1 MPKANAS
8 TVEINGDNV
17 AEAPEDRYMKDV
29 ETRIASVEGQIG
41 AMATDPRIGSALM
54 RVAELEKKVSN
65 GTSDP
70 ILDEVAH
77 RLAALESQQEKP
89 DKAHTEKLASRLD
102 EIERRISGISPV
114 DPRTDDLVIR
124 TASLE
129 AAKNTAPPDQLQ
141 EALQRVRQVEAAVG
155 RFDNDQFAKVPSRL
169 AELENG
175 AAQEA
180 SDPRVDTLI
189 TRVFDLEEQ
198 LQTSPAASQ
207 LEALAERVE
216 FFQTRAGHW
225 VQDEQLAQVVSRIH
239 SLEETAEAV
248 PHDPRIDRVAER
260 LEDLEQRSDGAETE
274 SRLGE
279 VGTRLSLVEAKV
291 EQPADDPRWEELGE
305 RWAALDE
312 RLQNQDAES
321 RISALND
328 RLTDA
333 ESRAAETP
341 EPDLGPLLQRLDE
354 LEAAVSESSGDPR
367 VDELAGRLGSLESS
381 GPSVDARLDEVL
393 HRTSVLEEHEELG
406 GEPVDTTALEKRLSA
421 LEAEPAGEPSAA
433 LVDQL
438 AERLEGLES
447 SGHGADPRLDEVL
460 YRISVLEE
468 QNGLG
473 GEPVDTTAIEKRLGA
488 LEAEPAGGSSRAL
501 VDQLTERLES
511 LESSGSGADPRLDE
525 VLLRIS
531 ALEEQEGLGGELVDT
546 TAIEKRL
553 SALEAEPAGDLSPAL
568 VDQLTERLE
577 SLESSGPST
586 DPRLDEVL
594 LRISALEEQEGLG
607 GEPVDTTAIEKRLGA
622 LEAEPAGGPSPAL
635 VDQLTERLEAI
646 EKGHVETP
654 PDSAVDDL
662 TRRIAAIEEKAER
675 PTGDAGLD
683 DSRLDEV
690 FARLSDMEDG
700 SREPVS
706 DPRVAELSSISFQ

>member
-129 AAKNTAPPDQLQ
+129 AAAKNTAPPDQLQ
-141 EALQRVRQVEAAVG
+141 ETLQRVQQVEAAVG
-155 RFDNDQFAKVPSRL
+155 RFDNDQFAKLPSRL

-180 SDPRVDTLI
+180 ADPRIDALI
-189 TRVFDLEEQ
+189 ARIFDLEEQ
-198 LQTSPAASQ
+198 RQTLPAASQ

-216 FFQTRAGHW
+216 SFQTRAGHW

-239 SLEETAEAV
+239 SLEEIAEVV

-260 LEDLEQRSDGAETE
+260 LEDLEQRSDGTETE

-279 VGTRLSLVEAKV
+279 VGTRLSLLEAKV

-333 ESRAAETP
+333 EARAAERP
-341 EPDLGPLLQRLDE
+341 EPDLGPLRQRLDE
-354 LEAAVSESSGDPR
+354 VEAAVSESSGDPR

-381 GPSVDARLDEVL
+381 GPSVDPRLDEVL
-393 HRTSVLEEHEELG
+393 HRISVLEEQEELG
-406 GEPVDTTALEKRLSA
+406 GEPVDTTAIEKRLSA
-421 LEAEPAGEPSAA
+421 LEAEPAGDPSPA

-438 AERLEGLES
+438 AERLESLES

-468 QNGLG
+468 QKGL
-473 GEPVDTTAIEKRLGA
+473 
-488 LEAEPAGGSSRAL
+488 AENPSIPPLSRNA
-501 VDQLTERLES
+501 
-511 LESSGSGADPRLDE
+511 
-525 VLLRIS
+525 
-531 ALEEQEGLGGELVDT
+531 
-546 TAIEKRL
+546 
-553 SALEAEPAGDLSPAL
+553 
-568 VDQLTERLE
+568 
-577 SLESSGPST
+577 
-586 DPRLDEVL
+586 
-594 LRISALEEQEGLG
+594 
-607 GEPVDTTAIEKRLGA
+607 
-622 LEAEPAGGPSPAL
+622 
-635 VDQLTERLEAI
+635 
-646 EKGHVETP
+646 
-654 PDSAVDDL
+654 
-662 TRRIAAIEEKAER
+662 
-675 PTGDAGLD
+675 
-683 DSRLDEV
+683 
-690 FARLSDMEDG
+690 
-700 SREPVS
+700 
-706 DPRVAELSSISFQ
+706 